1 MFNGK
6 NKALTFSF
14 DDGVEQDKRLIEIL
28 NRYNL
33 KSTFNINS
41 EFLGRPGRLERETY
55 SVDHNKIAKEEV
67 LEVYKN
73 HELAAHTLTHPLL
86 TTLSDEEIIRQVEE
100 DRKNIE
106 ELSCYDV
113 IGMAYPCGGENN
125 DDRVAQIIKNN
136 TKIKY
141 ARTITSTH
149 NFDLQDNLYR
159 FNPTVHVVKWDKLFE
174 LGEEFLKLETVED
187 KLFYVWGHSYEFD
200 IDSSWEKLE
209 EFCKMMS
216 GKDDIFYGTNRQ
228 VLL

>member
-41 EFLGRPGRLERETY
+41 ELLGRPGKLVRETY
-55 SVDHNKIAKEEV
+55 SVNHNKIAKEEV
-67 LEVYKN
+67 SELYKG

-86 TTLSDEEIIRQVEE
+86 TALSEEEIIRQVEE

-106 ELSCYDV
+106 ELCGYDV

-125 DDRVAQIIKNN
+125 DDRVAEIIKNN

-141 ARTITSTH
+141 VRTIKSTH
-149 NFDLQDNLYR
+149 SFDLQDNLYR
-159 FNPTVHVVKWDKLFE
+159 FNPTVHASKWDKLFE
-174 LGEEFLKLETVED
+174 LGEEFLKLETEED

-200 IDSSWEKLE
+200 IDSSWNKFE

-216 GKDDIFYGTNRQ
+216 NKDDIFYGTNKE